1 MNSIEAQKILA
12 PEFHSL
18 SNTLSDLMKAGL
30 EYVTSASVALGVAKK
45 DDEEI
50 DEELVKQIDRV
61 ARHMH
66 NAALMGIL
74 AGVRLGK
81 KMAEMEES
89 GTASNETSKEAEE
102 AAKAAEALIASFTK
116 KHD

>member
-1 MNSIEAQKILA
+1 MNTIEAQKILA

-18 SNTLSDLMKAGL
+18 SKTLSDLMKTGL

-45 DDEEI
+45 EDEEI
-50 DEELVKQIDRV
+50 DEELVKEIDRV

-66 NAALMGIL
+66 YAALMGIL

-81 KMAEMEES
+81 KLAEMEES
-89 GTASNETSKEAEE
+89 GTSNELNSKEAEE
-102 AAKAAEALIASFTK
+102 ASKAAEALFATLKK